1 MIKLYISAI
10 ESKGNGTVVTL
21 FEDFVI
27 GGFEDADEIEY
38 SEHLAK
44 NIAQKVEEATKEPV
58 PF

>member
-1 MIKLYISAI
+1 MIKFYITAI
-10 ESKGNGTVVTL
+10 ESNSNGTAVTL

-44 NIAQKVEEATKEPV
+44 NIARKIEEAKKEPI